1 MDATEDTSIMRVVK
15 KLAKTK
21 VSSLAIHTLEQ
32 LATKVGVEEKELFQL
47 YVEAKNRAQIEN
59 FASTPYNERIVLLP
73 QCLRA
78 TNCPAEIGEYGYE
91 CKQCGKCSV
100 AKIMQLTNELGY
112 KGTFVMP
119 GGSLA
124 KKVMLELKPTASLGV
139 ACYKELVMGSYLCE
153 KVGVIGQGV
162 ELLKD
167 GCINTV
173 VNMKSLIET
182 VKINQFKLPIKGLV
196 SNTYKNLFG

>member
-1 MDATEDTSIMRVVK
+1 MNESENSAIMRVVK

-21 VSSLAIHTLEQ
+21 LSSLAIHKLEQ
-32 LATKVGVEEKELFQL
+32 IASKVGVEEKELFEL
-47 YVEAKNRAQIEN
+47 YVEAKNRSQIDS
-59 FASTPYNERIVLLP
+59 FAATPYNQRVVVLP

-78 TNCPAEIGEYGYE
+78 KDCPAQIGKYGYE
-91 CKQCGKCSV
+91 CQQCGRCSV
-100 AKIMQLTNELGY
+100 AKIMQQAKELGY
-112 KGTFVMP
+112 KGIFILP

-124 KKVMLELKPTASLGV
+124 QKILLELKPKASLGI
-139 ACYKELVMGSYLCE
+139 ACAKELVLGSYLCE

-173 VNMKSLIET
+173 VDMKAIKDAMQ
-182 VKINQFKLPIKGLV
+182 VKVI
-196 SNTYKNLFG
+196 

>member
-1 MDATEDTSIMRVVK
+1 MNDSENSSIMRVVK

-21 VSSLAIHTLEQ
+21 LSSLALHKLEQ
-32 LATKVGVEEKELFQL
+32 LATKVGVEEQELFQL
-47 YVEAKNRAQIEN
+47 YVEAKNRSLIER
-59 FASTPYNERIVLLP
+59 FAATPYNERIVLLP

-78 TNCPAEIGEYGYE
+78 KDCPAEIGEYGYE
-91 CKQCGKCSV
+91 CQQCGRCSV
-100 AKIMQLTNELGY
+100 AKIMQLTKDLGY
-112 KGTFVMP
+112 KGVFIMP

-124 KKVMLELKPTASLGV
+124 KKVLVELKPTASLGV

-167 GCINTV
+167 GCINTI
-173 VNMKSLIET
+173 VNMKALKDALHVT
-182 VKINQFKLPIKGLV
+182 VH
-196 SNTYKNLFG
+196 